1 MSSRS
6 RLRSRS
12 PIHNIPSDHRRK
24 NSLERSNRSVF
35 SRLGSD
41 PQFPRYSASPSL
53 WHNPNSKDFNG
64 SSLEPDQ
71 MRIVVV
77 RNDNFQGKSSFSTA
91 APQQHQDASHNGEAK
106 ESEII
111 YAIKCLEQQNRDN
124 MRHINGIR
132 LTVENYHREIAK
144 LESIVLASSREIEN
158 LKSLLNFPN
167 SH

>member
-1 MSSRS
+1 
-6 RLRSRS
+6 
-12 PIHNIPSDHRRK
+12 
-24 NSLERSNRSVF
+24 
-35 SRLGSD
+35 
-41 PQFPRYSASPSL
+41 
-53 WHNPNSKDFNG
+53 
-64 SSLEPDQ
+64 

-91 APQQHQDASHNGEAK
+91 TPQQHQDVSHNGEAK